1 MDSRI
6 LRFDAT
12 PFEWYML
19 EDHSESHPMVFTI
32 YFDTKGSISDELL
45 KQAFWCA
52 IERHPLLRSST
63 LVLDAW
69 PRYAWECPSF
79 APEEKGEDDGVNLL
93 HAPMQNTIDPFRGPL
108 CRLRIHR
115 LADPAMEPQERWI
128 IAVDFHHAVADGI
141 GALEFCSDVFQ
152 IYENLIAQSADR
164 EQDSSATNGR
174 DRFKDIDIN
183 LVSER
188 GVLDRS
194 IPHPVS
200 RGTALRFL
208 AWEAARFIFAL
219 PVRLSSI
226 DHQTKSDLAPPSNDA
241 RDSVRELVTWESFG
255 LSGLEISPEITKV
268 LRQYAQR
275 SGGTLNHLLLAA
287 TLCALARGR
296 PGFLGRLRTW
306 VTVLPVN
313 MRRLTPRRTPCNN
326 GIGYAFLRR
335 TRSDCLDWKKNFQS
349 IQSEIK
355 AIQEWKLAG
364 LFLDVL
370 AHLQRVPRW
379 IAKFVLRRS
388 QPGSFVWSYLGDPMR
403 RFPDRLR
410 EHNGSFI
417 LGDVILEGLAAAPPT
432 RAGTELAVLA
442 TLWRDS
448 IRLYFRFD
456 ERAISKQQSAWIRQ
470 LISEELV
477 SIAETIRISQDNP

>member
-1 MDSRI
+1 MDNRS

-19 EDHSESHPMVFTI
+19 EDHSDTHPMVFTL

-52 IERHPLLRSST
+52 IESHPLLRSST

-69 PRYAWECPSF
+69 PRYAWECPRF
-79 APEEKGEDDGVNLL
+79 AQEEIVDDDGAMLL
-93 HAPMQNTIDPFRGPL
+93 HAPIENTIDPFRGPL

-115 LADPAMEPQERWI
+115 LPDKALEPQDRWT

-141 GALEFCSDVFQ
+141 GALEFCSDVFR
-152 IYENLIAQSADR
+152 IYENLIAQSMDR
-164 EQDSSATNGR
+164 DQDSVAINEGN
-174 DRFKDIDIN
+174 RFKGIDVN
-183 LVSER
+183 LLAER
-188 GVLDRS
+188 GILDRS

-200 RGTALRFL
+200 RGTALRFF
-208 AWEAARFIFAL
+208 AWEAARFFFAL

-226 DHQTKSDLAPPSNDA
+226 GHQTKSDSVPPSKDP
-241 RDSVRELVTWESFG
+241 RDSVRELMTWEASG
-255 LSGLEISPEITKV
+255 LSGLELSPEITKV
-268 LRQYAQR
+268 LREYAQR

-287 TLCALARGR
+287 TLSAFARGS
-296 PGFLGRLRTW
+296 PGFLDRLRTW

-313 MRRLTPRRTPCNN
+313 MRRLTPRRTPCHN

-335 TRSDCLDWKKNFQS
+335 SRSDCLDWKKNFLS

-355 AIQEWKLAG
+355 AIQDWKLAG

-370 AHLQRVPRW
+370 AQLQRVPRW
-379 IAKFVLRRS
+379 IARFVLRRS
-388 QPGSFVWSYLGDPMR
+388 RPGSFVWSYLGDPMR
-403 RFPDRLR
+403 RFPDRMR
-410 EHNGSFI
+410 ERNGSI
-417 LGDVILEGLAAAPPT
+417 RLGNAILEGLAAAPPT

-456 ERAISKQQSAWIRQ
+456 ERAIPKQQSARIRR

-477 SIAETIRISQDNP
+477 SIAETIRISKDNP